1 MNFEKQEEVFV
12 TTDEKAYKK
21 GMLYQAARKHKQI
34 GYFFLL
40 CVVIFLFVLYLF
52 TPTLISYPKIFT
64 IEQGMSLKQATHLL
78 KDADI
83 VRSATLTNIL
93 VTLEAG
99 EGGVVSGTY
108 ILKEPNSLG
117 DVVKKITSGDF
128 GLIPKTIRIVEGS
141 TNEEIA
147 NFFAAEFKNF
157 NKDAFITYLN
167 ENGIEEGFLFP
178 DTYKFLPN
186 ANEITVVETLVR
198 TFNEKVRTSE
208 IVASSDLPLR
218 DIVIMASII
227 EKEADAGS
235 RQEVSNILWKRLSI
249 EMPLQ
254 VDASFV
260 YSVNKDTFQLSL
272 EDLQDETN
280 PYNTYVY
287 KGLPPTAISNPSLA
301 ALEAAAKPEKTDY
314 LYFLTGSDGTMYY
327 AKDFKTHIRN
337 RRFLE

>member
-117 DVVKKITSGDF
+117 DVVKKITSGDV
-128 GLIPKTIRIVEGS
+128 L
-141 TNEEIA
+141 
-147 NFFAAEFKNF
+147 
-157 NKDAFITYLN
+157 
-167 ENGIEEGFLFP
+167 
-178 DTYKFLPN
+178 
-186 ANEITVVETLVR
+186 
-198 TFNEKVRTSE
+198 
-208 IVASSDLPLR
+208 
-218 DIVIMASII
+218 
-227 EKEADAGS
+227 
-235 RQEVSNILWKRLSI
+235 
-249 EMPLQ
+249 
-254 VDASFV
+254 
-260 YSVNKDTFQLSL
+260 
-272 EDLQDETN
+272 
-280 PYNTYVY
+280 
-287 KGLPPTAISNPSLA
+287 
-301 ALEAAAKPEKTDY
+301 
-314 LYFLTGSDGTMYY
+314 
-327 AKDFKTHIRN
+327 
-337 RRFLE
+337 